1 MAGPSIQ
8 IGMVIGFGFD
18 WLTLKQ
24 SLLYL
29 RNDACSSSGL
39 EYWPPDVYKSTPSRT
54 RSPLE
59 YWPGGANSRHTPQL
73 RSDADIEKGDQDR
86 LDGSSGQKVP
96 RSTDGSS
103 GQKVPRS
110 TDGSSSQKISVIK
123 FTNWFGRAI
132 DTSDRDD

>member
-1 MAGPSIQ
+1 MADPSIR

-18 WLTLKQ
+18 WLTLTQ
-24 SLLYL
+24 SSIYL

-59 YWPGGANSRHTPQL
+59 YWPGDANSQRTPQL
-73 RSDADIEKGDQDR
+73 RSDADIEKGDQESNR

-103 GQKVPRS
+103 GQK
-110 TDGSSSQKISVIK
+110 ISVIK

-132 DTSDRDD
+132 DTSDRGD